1 MSLLNI
7 GMSGLSASQSSLM
20 TTGNNIANVD
30 TAGYSRQ
37 QTVQTTKASNQYG
50 NVFIGTGT
58 TLADVRRV
66 YSSYLDAQLR
76 TSTSLDNDAQIY
88 LGQASQV
95 DKLLSDSGTGVTK
108 TLQSFFASLQ
118 TLAGNSNDTAARQAL
133 LTNAQGLSNR
143 FNAISQQLTQQ
154 GTYINDQ
161 LGSMAEQVNKLAA
174 TVASY
179 NQKISEATG
188 SGAGGM
194 PNDLLDQRNEAV
206 RQLSALVGTQVTETD
221 GRMDIYLGS
230 GQPLVI
236 GNTANSLQVAADQSD
251 PTRSAL
257 IMTRGSSTLDIT
269 SVTSGGQIGGLLRY
283 RNEVLTPAVNSLGR
297 IAMVVT
303 DQVNRQLGQGL
314 DQNGNFGAALFN
326 DINSAA
332 AISQRSIANGNNN
345 PASGNLNV
353 TIKDTS
359 KLAASDYQVTFTSA
373 TGYSVRRLS
382 DNTDMGAFTLGATPA
397 PVIDG
402 FSLSLN
408 AGPVNAGDSFKITPT
423 RSSASDMTVVMTDA
437 KTLATA
443 APLTSTKASGNDGTG
458 AIGQPTLSTVLDV
471 YDPVQRL
478 EVQTAVKNSMPIRL
492 LMTSATAY
500 EAFDA
505 KGNSIGTGNIVPGQ
519 NNDLSISVPYID
531 GGGVAKTFSVAMT
544 LSGSPAA
551 DDSFN
556 IAMTTASSTDNRNA
570 QALLGLQTKATVGA
584 NATSPGV
591 NFTDAYGALVSSV
604 GSQAKQGQLDA
615 TATGTILTQAR
626 NSRDSMSG
634 VDLDEETGNLVKY
647 QQYYSASSQIIKS
660 AQEIFSTLLNAL

>member
-7 GMSGLSASQSSLM
+7 GMSGLSASHSSLL

-50 NVFIGTGT
+50 NVFIGSGT

-118 TLAGNSNDTAARQAL
+118 TLAGNSNDSAARQAL
-133 LTNAQGLSNR
+133 LTNAQGLSGR

-154 GTYINDQ
+154 GNYINDQ
-161 LGSMAEQVNKLAA
+161 LDSMTQQVNKLAS
-174 TVASY
+174 TVAAY
-179 NQKISEATG
+179 NQKISDATG
-188 SGAGGM
+188 LGTGSM

-230 GQPLVI
+230 GQPLVV
-236 GNTANSLQVAADQSD
+236 GNTVNTLQVAADKND
-251 PTRSAL
+251 PSRSSI
-257 IMTRGSSTLDIT
+257 IMTRGSSTIDIT

-326 DINSAA
+326 DINSAT

-353 TIKDTS
+353 TINDTS
-359 KLAASDYQVTFTSA
+359 KLAASDYQVTFNSA
-373 TGYSVRRLS
+373 TGYSVLRLS
-382 DNTDMGAFTLGATPA
+382 DNTNMGAFTLGATPA

-408 AGPVNAGDSFKITPT
+408 AGPVNAGDTFKITPT
-423 RSSASDMTVVMTDA
+423 RSSAADMNVVMTDA

-458 AIGQPTLSTVLDV
+458 AIGQPALTTVLDI

-478 EVQTAVKNSMPIRL
+478 EVQTAVKNSMPVRV

-500 EAFDA
+500 QAFDA
-505 KGNSIGTGNIVPGQ
+505 KGNSIGTGTIVPGQ
-519 NNDLSISVPYID
+519 NNDLNISVPYID
-531 GGGVAKTFSVAMT
+531 GGGAAKTFNVAMT

-556 IAMTTASSTDNRNA
+556 ISLTPASSTDNRNA
-570 QALLGLQTKATVGA
+570 QGLLGLQTKATVGA

-591 NFTDAYGALVSSV
+591 SFSDAYGGLVSSV

-626 NSRDSMSG
+626 SSRDSMSG

-647 QQYYSASSQIIKS
+647 QQYYSASSQIIKA
-660 AQEIFSTLLNAL
+660 AQETFSTLINAL